1 MIDIKLIR
9 EDPKVVKENIKK
21 KFQNDKL
28 KLVDKVKEL
37 DETWRKEK
45 ARADELRHKR
55 NKISEEINKLMK
67 EGKKTDAKKLIVKAK
82 EIPGKIDK
90 IEAKA
95 LKLYKDIH
103 KIMLKIPNMMD
114 ESVPDGK
121 DGENNVELRKWGKI
135 PKFGFDVKGHEDIVE
150 DLDLVDSVR
159 GAKVAGSRFYYL
171 KGGLVLLNSALQR
184 FAMDILMKK
193 GYLPVQTP
201 YMLNRDAIGGA
212 VAFEDFAEAIYK
224 IDDEDLYLI
233 GTSEHALA
241 ALHKDEV
248 IDVKVPLKYAGL
260 SSCFRKE
267 AGSHG
272 KDTKGIYRVHRFEKI
287 EQFVYSMPEDA
298 DKIFE
303 EIIANQE
310 EIFKALEIPYRV
322 VALCAGEFGGSMAK
336 THDLEGWF
344 PSVGEYR
351 ELGSTSNASDYQARK
366 MGTKFEAGGKR
377 GLVYTLNGTA
387 MTVQRTMCCILEN
400 NQQKDGSIKIPKAL
414 WKYTGF
420 KEIKAKK
427 AEKKVEKKKKK
438 G

>member
-9 EDPKVVKENIKK
+9 ESADLVKANIRKK
-21 KFQNDKL
+21 GQDGKL
-28 KLVDKVKEL
+28 ELVDRVVDL
-37 DETWRKEK
+37 DLKWRKEK
-45 ARADELRHKR
+45 KRVDDLKHER
-55 NKISEEINKLMK
+55 NKISESINVLMK
-67 EGKKTDAKKLIVKAK
+67 GGKKSEAKKLIVKAK

-90 IEAKA
+90 VEAKA
-95 LKLYKDIH
+95 LKLYGEIRE
-103 KIMLKIPNMMD
+103 IMLKLPNMMD
-114 ESVPDGK
+114 ASVPE
-121 DGENNVELRKWGKI
+121 GEDESGNVELRKWRKI
-135 PKFGFDVKGHEDIVE
+135 PSFKFAVKGHEDIVE

-171 KGGLVLLNSALQR
+171 KGDLVLLNNALQR
-184 FAMDILMKK
+184 FALDVLMKK
-193 GYLPVQTP
+193 GFLPVQTP

-212 VAFEDFAEAIYK
+212 VAFEDFKEVIYK

-248 IDVKVPLKYAGL
+248 IDVRKPIKYAGL

-272 KDTKGIYRVHRFEKI
+272 KDTKGIFRVHRFEKV
-287 EQFVYSMPEDA
+287 EQFVYAKPEDA
-298 DKIFE
+298 DKIFD
-303 EIIANQE
+303 EIISNQE
-310 EIFKALEIPYRV
+310 EIFKLLEIPYRV

-344 PSVGEYR
+344 PSVGGYR

-377 GLVYTLNGTA
+377 SFVYTLNGTA
-387 MTVQRTMCCILEN
+387 MTVQRTICCILEN
-400 NQQKDGSIKIPKAL
+400 CQLKDGSVKVPKVL
-414 WKYTGF
+414 VPYMGGV
-420 KEIKAKK
+420 
-427 AEKKVEKKKKK
+427 KVIGGK
-438 G
+438 

>member
-9 EDPKVVKENIKK
+9 ESADLVRANVKK
-21 KFQNDKL
+21 KGQDDKL
-28 KLVDKVKEL
+28 ALVDKVVEL
-37 DETWRKEK
+37 DVKWRKEK
-45 ARADELRHKR
+45 KRVDDLKHKR
-55 NKISEEINKLMK
+55 NMISESINKLMK
-67 EGKKTDAKKLIVKAK
+67 EDKKSEAKKLIVKAK

-90 IEAKA
+90 IEIKSS
-95 LKLYKDIH
+95 KLHEEIRD
-103 KIMLKIPNMMD
+103 IMLKLPNMMD

-121 DGENNVELRKWGKI
+121 DEGDNVELRKWGKI

-150 DLDLVDSVR
+150 DLGLVDSVR

-171 KGGLVLLNSALQR
+171 KGGLVLLNNALQR
-184 FAMDILMKK
+184 FALDVLMKG
-193 GYLPVQTP
+193 GYSAVQTP

-212 VAFEDFAEAIYK
+212 VAFEDFKEAIYK

-248 IDVKVPLKYAGL
+248 IDVKEPVKYAGV

-272 KDTKGIYRVHRFEKI
+272 KDTKGIFRVHRFEKI
-287 EQFVYSMPEDA
+287 EQFVYSKPEDA
-298 DKIFE
+298 DKIFD
-303 EIIANQE
+303 EIIGNQE
-310 EIFKALEIPYRV
+310 EIFKLLEIPYRV

-344 PSVGEYR
+344 PSMKKYG

-366 MGTKFEAGGKR
+366 MNTKYDAGGKR
-377 GLVYTLNGTA
+377 GFVYTLNGTA

-400 NQQKDGSIKIPKAL
+400 YQQKDGSIKVPKVL
-414 WKYTGF
+414 VPYMGGVKVIGG
-420 KEIKAKK
+420 KK
-427 AEKKVEKKKKK
+427 
-438 G
+438 

>member
-1 MIDIKLIR
+1 MFLVMIDIKLIR
-9 EDPKVVKENIKK
+9 EDAGLVRENIRKK
-21 KFQNDKL
+21 GQNDKVA
-28 KLVDKVKEL
+28 LVDRVLEL
-37 DETWRKEK
+37 DSKWRKEK
-45 ARADELRHKR
+45 KRVDDLRAER
-55 NKISEEINKLMK
+55 NKISESINVLIKG
-67 EGKKTDAKKLIVKAK
+67 GKKLDAKKLIVKAK
-82 EIPGKIDK
+82 AIPGKIDK
-90 IEAKA
+90 IDVKA
-95 LKLYKDIH
+95 GKLVEEIRG
-103 KIMLKIPNMMD
+103 IMMKIPNMMD
-114 ESVPDGK
+114 ASVPKGK
-121 DGENNVELRKWGKI
+121 DEGDNVGLRKWGKI
-135 PKFGFDVKGHEDIVE
+135 PKFDFKVKGHEDIVE
-150 DLDLVDSVR
+150 DLGLVDSVR

-184 FAMDILMKK
+184 FALDVLMKK
-193 GYLPVQTP
+193 GFLPVQTP
-201 YMLNRDAIGGA
+201 YMLNRDAVGGA
-212 VAFEDFAEAIYK
+212 VSLEDFEESIYK
-224 IDDEDLYLI
+224 IDGEDLYLI

-248 IDVKVPLKYAGL
+248 IDIKTPIKYAGL

-287 EQFVYSMPEDA
+287 EQFVYCKPEDA
-298 DKIFE
+298 DGIFD

-310 EIFKALEIPYRV
+310 EIFKLLEIPYRV

-377 GLVYTLNGTA
+377 GFVYTLNGTA

-400 NQQKDGSIKIPKAL
+400 YQQKDGSIKVPKVL
-414 WKYTGF
+414 VPYMGGL
-420 KEIKAKK
+420 KK
-427 AEKKVEKKKKK
+427 IGGK
-438 G
+438 